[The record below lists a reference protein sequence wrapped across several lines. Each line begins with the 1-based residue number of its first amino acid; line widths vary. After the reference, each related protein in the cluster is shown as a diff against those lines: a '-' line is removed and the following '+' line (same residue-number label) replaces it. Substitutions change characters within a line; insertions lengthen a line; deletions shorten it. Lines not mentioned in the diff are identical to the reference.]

1 MKREYFGTDKNGN
14 EIYKYTIYDNE
25 NNSVS
30 ILNYGATIQSLVING
45 RDVVLG
51 FDTIEEYEND
61 ENRTYFGAVCGR
73 VANRVEN
80 ARFYVEGVEY
90 NLYRNN
96 GKHSLHGGKCGFDKR
111 FFELTNSDDGSLTF
125 SIFSPD
131 GEEGYPGNL
140 SLSVKYTFKNR
151 LLLIEYMAKTTAAC
165 PVNIT
170 NHSYFNLDGKGD
182 ILSHKLQLNSHYY
195 LAVDDDVCANG
206 NVMQVAGT
214 PFDFTGEN
222 ILGENILAAEKLQPA
237 VGGIDH
243 HFFCDSS
250 LTEYRKFGTLTSSDD
265 KLKMD
270 IFTNQCGAQIYTGNF
285 IKEMTAKGTNIG
297 RFGGI
302 AIETQLPPNN
312 LNHSHLPNMMLKR
325 DETYYHK
332 TGYKFYY

>member
-1 MKREYFGTDKNGN
+1 MERTYFGTDKNGN
-14 EIYKYTIYDNE
+14 EIYKYTIYDKE

-30 ILNYGATIQSLVING
+30 ILNYGATVQSLVING

-51 FDTIEEYEND
+51 FDNIEQYEDD
-61 ENRTYFGAVCGR
+61 ESRTYFGAVCGR
-73 VANRVEN
+73 VANRIEN
-80 ARFYVEGVEY
+80 GRFYVEGTEY
-90 NLYRNN
+90 NLYKNN
-96 GKHSLHGGKCGFDKR
+96 GNHSLHGGKCGFDKK
-111 FFELTNSDDGSLTF
+111 FFELTNSDEGSFTF

-140 SLSVKYTFKNR
+140 SLSVKYTFRNR

-182 ILSHKLQLNSHYY
+182 IMSHSLQLNSHYY
-195 LAVDDDVCANG
+195 LAVNDDVCANG
-206 NVMQVAGT
+206 NVLPVAGT
-214 PFDFTGEN
+214 PFDFTEEKL
-222 ILGENILAAEKLQPA
+222 LGENILAAEKLQPA

-243 HFFCDSS
+243 HFFCDAAM
-250 LTEYRKFGTLTSSDD
+250 TEYRRFGTLSASD
-265 KLKMD
+265 KSIKMD
-270 IFTNQCGAQIYTGNF
+270 IYTNQCGAQIYTGNF
-285 IKEMTAKGTNIG
+285 IKEMPVKSQKTG

-325 DETYYHK
+325 GDNYYHK
-332 TGYKFYY
+332 TGYKFSY

>member
-1 MKREYFGTDKNGN
+1 MERTYFGTDINGN
-14 EIYKYTIYDNE
+14 EIYKYTIFDSE

-30 ILNYGATIQSLVING
+30 ILNYGATIQSLIING

-73 VANRVEN
+73 IANRVEN

-90 NLYRNN
+90 NLAANN
-96 GKHSLHGGKCGFDKR
+96 GKHSLHGGFNGFDKK

-151 LLLIEYMAKTTAAC
+151 LLLIEYMAKTTATC

-182 ILSHKLQLNSHYY
+182 ILSHKLQLNSNYY
-195 LAVDDDVCANG
+195 LEVNDDVCVNG
-206 NVMQVAGT
+206 NVLPVKNS
-214 PFDFTGEN
+214 PFDFTEEK
-222 ILGENILAAEKLQPA
+222 ILGENIKAAEEEQPA

-243 HFFCDSS
+243 HFFNNTS

-285 IKEMTAKGTNIG
+285 MTEMLSKGTKIG

-302 AIETQLPPNN
+302 AIETQFPPNN
-312 LNHSHLPNMMLKR
+312 LNHSHLPNMMLHR
-325 DETYYHK
+325 GESYYHK